1 MLKLKPAKYITTV
14 IGQFGTPSTVTISCQ
29 SVVEEQLNGSN
40 LIIIGKE
47 QHIAAA
53 AVLMYIDI

>member
-29 SVVEEQLNGSN
+29 SVEEQLNGSN

-53 AVLMYIDI
+53 VLMYIDI

>member
-1 MLKLKPAKYITTV
+1 MLKLKPAKYTTTV

-29 SVVEEQLNGSN
+29 SVEEQLNRSN

-53 AVLMYIDI
+53 VLMYIDI

>member
-1 MLKLKPAKYITTV
+1 MLKLKPAKYTTTV

-29 SVVEEQLNGSN
+29 SVEEQLNGSN

-53 AVLMYIDI
+53 VLMYIDI